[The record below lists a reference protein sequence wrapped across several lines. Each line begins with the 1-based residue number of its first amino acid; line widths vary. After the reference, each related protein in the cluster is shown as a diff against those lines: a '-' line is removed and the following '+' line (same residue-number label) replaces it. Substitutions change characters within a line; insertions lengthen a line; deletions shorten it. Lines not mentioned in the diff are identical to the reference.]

1 MCRRAEI
8 ETKVLSNIRLEDHG
22 YETLCHVWCGS
33 HSGTGR
39 GGGYPR
45 MSLDGQTVAVH
56 IVIFTNVHGF
66 VPGKKQIDH
75 KCNNHMCV
83 NPDHL
88 QMVTHKKNQKLRDQR
103 AKEKVNDKKT
113 QIACISAEHGQLSCD
128 DTSFHDRLRNCF
140 PEFERFSEDEEA
152 YVQATHDG
160 RYLPD
165 HTFWQTSSD
174 VLSGSSHSAGEG

>member
-1 MCRRAEI
+1 MCRRTLI
-8 ETKVLSNIRLEDHG
+8 DDKIKSNIVIKDCG
-22 YETLCHVWCGS
+22 YETPCHVWQGS

-56 IVIFTNVHGF
+56 IVAYTNNNGF

-75 KCNNHMCV
+75 KCNNRLCV

-88 QMVTHKKNQKLRDQR
+88 QMVTHKKNQKLRIERSRKASNVTSILEQH
-103 AKEKVNDKKT
+103 
-113 QIACISAEHGQLSCD
+113 SQLPGHDASL
-128 DTSFHDRLRNCF
+128 HDRGGDQV
-140 PEFERFSEDEEA
+140 PEFAGISEDEEA
-152 YVQATHDG
+152 AIEDSIDG

-165 HTFWQTSSD
+165 RAFWETPAHLRS
-174 VLSGSSHSAGEG
+174 